1 MKDPQEDLFKISGK
15 PSMNLRKTRTL
26 CIEICRNIN
35 NLNPEFM
42 KDLFTVCKTN

>member
-1 MKDPQEDLFKISGK
+1 MYINYVQKLCTEIMYRNYVQK
-15 PSMNLRKTRTL
+15 L